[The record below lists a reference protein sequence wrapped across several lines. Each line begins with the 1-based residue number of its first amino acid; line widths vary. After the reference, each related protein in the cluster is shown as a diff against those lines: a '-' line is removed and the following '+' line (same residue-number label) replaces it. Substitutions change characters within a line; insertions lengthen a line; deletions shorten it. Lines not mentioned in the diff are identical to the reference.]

1 MALDILNL
9 PIAEFDRLAPVA
21 PRRAPLFC
29 FALLTASCVLA
40 SFALACATPFAAFAV
55 LAAALLPL
63 PTALLVMAAVWIVNQ
78 AIGFGVLG
86 YPLDA
91 KTLFWGVAI
100 GAAALIS
107 TAVAKLVLRSLA
119 QSSSNAAALALAL
132 VGAYAS
138 YEHVLFAV
146 TPALGGAGSF
156 TLAIV
161 ARLGF
166 LDLLWLVGLVAACE
180 VFRLLNAIRRRQ
192 MAS

>member
-119 QSSSNAAALALAL
+119 LAL

-138 YEHVLFAV
+138 YELVLFAF

-156 TLAIV
+156 TLAVV